1 MKTFIA
7 SLFLAFTAFSASAS
21 DTKEME
27 GALRASITKMT
38 STMGD
43 YAAMTQASTEFDLI
57 AEANPDQWIAQYYA
71 SWAKVILSYNEPD
84 LAKKDLLLDQADIY
98 MEAITAMNVESEE
111 RYILAA
117 LIANGRMAVD
127 GENRWKQYGKI
138 FDDNLAKAKAINP
151 NNVHYFYLKGVATYF
166 MPKFIGGGA
175 KKALPYLDKAKSL
188 YPSYDKNNVMIPYWG
203 EEMTDYFIGECKKDT
218 EK

>member
-1 MKTFIA
+1 MKTLFA
-7 SLFLAFTAFSASAS
+7 TLFLAFTAFTASAS

-27 GALRASITKMT
+27 DALRASLGKM
-38 STMGD
+38 SAAMND

-57 AEANPDQWIAQYYA
+57 SEANPDQWIAQYYA
-71 SWAKVILSYNEPD
+71 GWAKVILSYNEPD

-98 MEAITAMNVESEE
+98 MEAITAMNVESDE

-138 FDDNLAKAKAINP
+138 FDDNLAKAKAINA
-151 NNVHYFYLKGVATYF
+151 NNVHYYYLKGVATYF
-166 MPKFIGGGA
+166 MPKFVGGGA

-188 YPSYDKNNVMIPYWG
+188 YSGYDKNNVMIPSWG